1 MVVDLH
7 GKFGFFPG
15 GGACCVDGDFTGEV
29 FVPQRFSAGDG
40 GSISF
45 GVRLRSLLVDLF
57 AKGSVFLCS
66 PVSILFRVDAPS
78 AGVGGP
84 GGVWLGE
91 TASPLWFSLLQTS
104 PSLADVYSD
113 AGVGSVS
120 YIGVWFFFLGNAFG
134 VVFPGAGVVDWFSGK
149 VVEGGRRAKL
159 EESTAD
165 DLSPSISCSFP
176 KLGVHSL
183 ISKGEDGRLKIR
195 FAALAGGKQWRK
207 SVRRKMMN
215 SSGKDLVVIRRLL
228 KDLSIRMEC
237 TVLSFSI

>member
-66 PVSILFRVDAPS
+66 PVSVLFRVDAPS

-104 PSLADVYSD
+104 PSLAGVYSD

-120 YIGVWFFFLGNAFG
+120 YIGVWFFFWAMLLVLCFLVLGWWTGFL
-134 VVFPGAGVVDWFSGK
+134 
-149 VVEGGRRAKL
+149 GRW
-159 EESTAD
+159 
-165 DLSPSISCSFP
+165 
-176 KLGVHSL
+176 
-183 ISKGEDGRLKIR
+183 SKAEDGRN
-195 FAALAGGKQWRK
+195 WR
-207 SVRRKMMN
+207 S
-215 SSGKDLVVIRRLL
+215 RRLMIFHRVSHAAFQSL
-228 KDLSIRMEC
+228 ESTL
-237 TVLSFSI
+237 